1 MDITDEITQIILCK
15 NFLTESLQIPE
26 INYLQTNIETLMTIL
41 QVNVNSEL
49 FVHFNKVIFDLMKIF
64 TENYIKFEI
73 LTGILCLILITGNL
87 YSQQDKSKKFSDS
100 DKALNYFIEGK
111 TLELKYDYIGAVEN
125 YRNALK
131 FDRSSGIYYS
141 LAVVY
146 YKLNKFD
153 ESLSEIKNALKLKP
167 DDPDYLET
175 SANIYIVKK
184 DFLKAIAAFERI
196 IKLDSNYTYGLYSL
210 ARLYQETQMPANALA
225 VYEKITSK
233 IGYDFDVLNKM
244 YEIYIKNKE
253 YDKAAD
259 VLESMLKIDPF
270 NAEMKKILA
279 NLYLNNKDY
288 EKAKIIYENILSL
301 DHNEKEVQNELV
313 KIYFKLNENDK
324 AFDNFS
330 KVLGK
335 DSLNFLE
342 KIQIGELYYNLIS
355 QDESAKDISKN
366 IFTVINSSY
375 PEEWIPY
382 YYLGVFEL
390 MDKNE
395 TGYNEYF
402 DKALLLADTTKD
414 VFVNIGFSL
423 YQEGVSEEAL
433 SVLDKGLSVYP
444 DDFRLNFIKGLVLQG
459 SGNEKEAM
467 KYYET
472 ALISNPGDINTL
484 SSLALIYDNQ
494 KQYEKSVETYEKAL
508 KIDPYNALILNNYA
522 YNLSERDIEL
532 DKALKMAKIAVEK
545 EPGNASYLDTMGWIY
560 FKMKKY
566 KLAEEFIG
574 KSLEVNPNSAVVLE
588 HMGDI
593 YNKMKNNTKALKYW
607 KMSLELNPSNEN
619 LRGKI
624 SNVQIG

>member
-1 MDITDEITQIILCK
+1 MKVSISKNKEIALLSCIFCMIL
-15 NFLTESLQIPE
+15 LS
-26 INYLQTNIETLMTIL
+26 
-41 QVNVNSEL
+41 
-49 FVHFNKVIFDLMKIF
+49 
-64 TENYIKFEI
+64 
-73 LTGILCLILITGNL
+73 GNL
-87 YSQQDKSKKFSDS
+87 YSQQDIPKTKTDR
-100 DKALNYFIEGK
+100 DKALNFFIEGK

-131 FDRSSGIYYS
+131 FDKSSGIYYS

-153 ESLSEIKNALKLKP
+153 EALTEIKNALKLKP
-167 DDPDYLET
+167 DDQDYLET

-225 VYEKITSK
+225 VYEKITNK

-244 YEIYIKNKE
+244 YEIYMKNKD

-259 VLESMLKIDPF
+259 VLENMLKIDPF

-279 NLYLNNKDY
+279 NLYLNNKNY
-288 EKAKIIYENILSL
+288 EKAKLIYENILSL
-301 DHNEKEVQNELV
+301 DHNEKGIQNELV

-342 KIQIGELYYNLIS
+342 KIQIGELYFNLIS
-355 QDESAKDISKN
+355 QDETAKDISKN
-366 IFTVINSSY
+366 IFTVINNSY

-390 MDKNE
+390 MDKNVVS
-395 TGYNEYF
+395 YNEYF
-402 DKALLLADTTKD
+402 DKALMLADTTKD
-414 VFVNIGFSL
+414 VFVNIGFSF
-423 YQEGVSEEAL
+423 YQEGLSEEAI

-444 DDFRLNFIKGLVLQG
+444 EDFRMNFIKGLVLQG
-459 SGNEKEAM
+459 SGNEKDAV

-494 KQYEKSVETYEKAL
+494 KQYEKSTETYEKAL

-522 YNLSERDIEL
+522 YNLSERDTDLE
-532 DKALKMAKIAVEK
+532 KALKMAKIAVEK
-545 EPGNASYLDTMGWIY
+545 EPDNASYLDTIGWIY

-574 KSLEVNPNSAVVLE
+574 KSLQINPNSAVVLE
-588 HMGDI
+588 HMGDV
-593 YNKMKNNTKALKYW
+593 YNKMKNNAKALKYW
-607 KMSLELNPSNEN
+607 KMSLEINPSNEN

>member
-1 MDITDEITQIILCK
+1 
-15 NFLTESLQIPE
+15 
-26 INYLQTNIETLMTIL
+26 MTII

-73 LTGILCLILITGNL
+73 LTGILCLFLISGNL

-131 FDRSSGIYYS
+131 FDKSSGIYYS

-196 IKLDSNYTYGLYSL
+196 LKLDSNYTYGLYSL

-324 AFDNFS
+324 AFVNFS

-390 MDKNE
+390 MDKNV

-433 SVLDKGLSVYP
+433 AVLDKGLSVYP

>member
-1 MDITDEITQIILCK
+1 
-15 NFLTESLQIPE
+15 
-26 INYLQTNIETLMTIL
+26 
-41 QVNVNSEL
+41 
-49 FVHFNKVIFDLMKIF
+49 MKIF
-64 TENYIKFEI
+64 TVKNKKFEI
-73 LTGILCLILITGNL
+73 LTGIFCLILLSGNL

-100 DKALNYFIEGK
+100 EKALNYFIEGK

-131 FDRSSGIYYS
+131 FDKSSGIYYS

-153 ESLSEIKNALKLKP
+153 ESLREIKNALKLKP
-167 DDPDYLET
+167 DDQDYLET
-175 SANIYIVKK
+175 SANIYIIKK

-253 YDKAAD
+253 YEKAAD

-279 NLYLNNKDY
+279 NLYLNNKNY

-342 KIQIGELYYNLIS
+342 KVQIGELYYNLIS

-366 IFTVINSSY
+366 IFTVINNSY

-390 MDKNE
+390 MDENV

-402 DKALLLADTTKD
+402 DKALLLADTAKD

-423 YQEGVSEEAL
+423 YQEGVSEEAV
-433 SVLDKGLSVYP
+433 SILDKGLSLYP

-459 SGNEKEAM
+459 TGNEKDAV

-472 ALISNPGDINTL
+472 ALISNPGDISTL

-494 KQYEKSVETYEKAL
+494 KQYDKSVETYEKAL

-545 EPGNASYLDTMGWIY
+545 EPGNASYLDTIGWIY

-624 SNVQIG
+624 SSVHIG